1 MRLVRLLLSF
11 CLGMALA
18 SLWPQIPGAGDTW
31 LLSLCRA
38 LSLMLLVALL
48 LWQSRVLRA
57 AARYSSVPHLPYTV
71 HSPPLAQSLQ
81 VSCYAS
87 HALVLSCALL
97 AGHCWALNWAADILS
112 QRLPANLVRQ
122 DIWVRGQVTSLVEPT
137 MRGQRFTFS
146 VDAVCT
152 RLLPDDCEWQP
163 RFGQSDGADTAQIAL
178 QDYSG
183 LPVTAGDHWRLRV
196 RLRPVHG
203 QANPGGYDLELQQ
216 FAKGITTQGYVRET
230 GFNRLSEQPADL
242 KARMITRLLRWRQGI
257 VDRLLQGKTL
267 QHSAVLMALI
277 IGAGHQLDSSTWE
290 LLAVTGT
297 THLLVVSGLHVGLIA
312 TLSYGF
318 TRCLLRYLP
327 SYLPT
332 LMVPL
337 LSWQPAQRYAGIVAV
352 LAALLYSLVAGFSL
366 STQRAVVMT
375 AVVLLG
381 QSGRYRLRPSQ
392 SLALAATLVL
402 MLNPLALWQT
412 GFWLSFVAVTALLL
426 AMSGYTR
433 RLPPKKV
440 FTLGWIAHVSW
451 AATKPQVVVTIG
463 LLVPL
468 LLGPGQVSG
477 VSPLSNLVAIPLMG
491 CLVVPLALA
500 GTLLPGQWAWVLA
513 DVGVGLLLQWLEW
526 MAILAEIFSEA
537 VSSTVSA
544 LMSTGVP
551 GTRPGP
557 FSNVRSSPGIMAW
570 ILAGIAS
577 FILLMPRGMLPRV
590 PALLLFLPLFW
601 PRPLRS
607 DLTQGDIAVTV
618 LDVGQGLSVLLQTPE
633 GNLLYDTGPPRGD
646 GTQSARG
653 ILPVL
658 SKLGVTQLHTLIISH
673 WHDDH
678 AGALPGLL
686 AQMPVGRVYYGGSL
700 PQRYAEVAERS
711 DWRPCLQGQVWQLG
725 DVHFSMLH
733 PSTSSVLRD
742 NQREVNNHSCV
753 LRIENG
759 HESLLLTGDI
769 EREVESRLVASAGMP
784 LSADWLLAAHHGSNS
799 SSTLGFLQAV
809 APRCLLVSAGAYNRF
824 DHPHPD
830 VVARARSENICLF
843 NTASA
848 GALQRLVSGQI
859 RSEQAATDSAV
870 GWQGFRQQS
879 PRFWRAPSPP

>member
-18 SLWPQIPGAGDTW
+18 SLWPQIPWVANTW
-31 LLSLCRA
+31 LLSICRA
-38 LSLMLLVALL
+38 LSLMLLAVLL
-48 LWQSRVLRA
+48 LWQSRVLKA
-57 AARYSSVPHLPYTV
+57 VARCTQVPRLPSTV
-71 HSPPLAQSLQ
+71 HSRPLAQSLRGQ
-81 VSCYAS
+81 CYAS
-87 HALVLSCALL
+87 HALVLVCALL

-112 QRLPANLVRQ
+112 QRLPAHLVRE
-122 DIWVRGQVTSLVEPT
+122 DIWVRGQVTSLVEPAL
-137 MRGQRFTFS
+137 RGQRFTFS
-146 VDAVCT
+146 VDAVCS

-163 RFGQSDGADTAQIAL
+163 GFRQIDGAGAAQVAL

-183 LPVTAGDHWRLRV
+183 LPITAGDHWRLRV

-216 FAKGITTQGYVRET
+216 FAKRITTQGYVRET
-230 GFNRLSEQPADL
+230 GFNRLSGQPADL
-242 KARMITRLLRWRQGI
+242 KARMISRLLRWRQGI
-257 VDRLLQGKTL
+257 ADRLLKGEALK
-267 QHSAVLMALI
+267 HSAVLMALI

-312 TLSYGF
+312 TLSYGL

-327 SYLPT
+327 RYLPAV
-332 LMVPL
+332 MVPL
-337 LSWQPAQRYAGIVAV
+337 LSWQPAQRYAAVVAIIS
-352 LAALLYSLVAGFSL
+352 ALLYSLLAGFSL

-412 GFWLSFVAVTALLL
+412 GFWLSFVAVAALLL

-433 RLPPKKV
+433 RLPPKKL
-440 FTLGWIAHVSW
+440 FSLGWIAHVSW
-451 AATKPQVVVTIG
+451 TATKPQIVVTIG

-468 LLGPGQVSG
+468 LVGPGQVSG

-500 GTLLPGQWAWVLA
+500 GTLLPGQWVWGLA

-526 MAILAEIFSEA
+526 MAMLAEILSGA
-537 VSSTVSA
+537 VSSTMSA
-544 LMSTGVP
+544 LMPEGVSE
-551 GTRPGP
+551 TRPGS
-557 FSNVRSSPGIMAW
+557 FSNVRPAAGMMAW

-577 FILLMPRGMLPRV
+577 FILLMPRGMLPRL

-646 GTQSARG
+646 GAQSARG

-658 SKLGVTQLHTLIISH
+658 SRLGVTQLHTLIISH

-686 AQMPVGRVYYGGSL
+686 AQMPVGRIYYGGSL
-700 PQRYAEVAERS
+700 PQRYVAVAERS
-711 DWRPCLQGQVWQLG
+711 DWRSCVQGQGWQWG
-725 DVHFSMLH
+725 GVHFSMLH
-733 PSTSSVLRD
+733 PASSSVMRES
-742 NQREVNNHSCV
+742 RHEVNNTSCV
-753 LRIENG
+753 LRIENE

-769 EREVESRLVASAGMP
+769 ERGVESRLVAEPGVP
-784 LSADWLLAAHHGSNS
+784 LAADWLLAPHHGSNS
-799 SSTLGFLQAV
+799 SSSLAFLQAV
-809 APRCLLVSAGAYNRF
+809 APKCLLVSAGAYNRF
-824 DHPHPD
+824 AHPHPD
-830 VVARARSENICLF
+830 VVARAGSQDICLF
-843 NTASA
+843 NTATA
-848 GALQRLVSGQI
+848 GALQRLIPGRIQTEVITTEGG
-859 RSEQAATDSAV
+859 A
-870 GWQGFRQQS
+870 GWQGFRQHS
-879 PRFWRAPSPP
+879 PRFWRAPPLP